1 MKRERLG
8 SRLGFI
14 LLSAG
19 CAIGL
24 GNVYKFPYMV
34 GENGGGFFVLIYL
47 CCLALIGLPV
57 LTMELALGRAA
68 QKSPVKLY
76 QELEPKGSKWHIHGI
91 FSLIGNYLLLM
102 FYTVVAGWLLRYF
115 VDTAKGDFTGMDNGA
130 VNAHY
135 NLVQSDLVSMTV
147 YMGIVVLMSVVVC
160 AIGLQ
165 NGLEKITKYMMLG
178 LLSIM
183 IVLAINSMFL
193 KGGQEG
199 IQFYLMPNLDN
210 LMEAGIGNVVV
221 AAMNQSFF
229 TLSLGMGAMA
239 IFGSYID
246 KGRSLLGEALNIGI
260 LDTFVAL
267 ASGFIIFP
275 ACFAYDVDVT
285 SGMGLIFLTLP
296 NIFNDIA
303 LGRLWGS
310 LFFIFMSF
318 ASLSTVFAVFE
329 NLMACTTDLFGWGRK
344 KSAVINGIA
353 LFILSMPCI
362 LGYTLW
368 SGFQPLGEG
377 TNIMVLEDFLV
388 SNLLLPLGSLIYVL
402 FCVTRYGWGWDRFVE
417 EANQGKGLK
426 IQKWM
431 RGYCTFV
438 LPALVAVIFI
448 VGMISVFGS

>member
-34 GENGGGFFVLIYL
+34 GENGGGIFVLIYL
-47 CCLALIGLPV
+47 CCLALIGIPIM
-57 LTMELALGRAA
+57 TMELSLGRAA

-76 QELEPKGSKWHIHGI
+76 QEIEPKGSKWHLHGYV
-91 FSLIGNYLLLM
+91 SLAGNYLLLM

-115 VDTAKGDFTGMDNGA
+115 IDTAKGDFVGLDSAG
-130 VNAHY
+130 VEQHY
-135 NLVQSDLVSMTV
+135 TMAQTDLWPMII
-147 YMGIVVLMSVVVC
+147 YMGIVVLMSALVC

-178 LLSIM
+178 LLAIM
-183 IVLAINSMFL
+183 ILLAINSAFL
-193 KGGQEG
+193 EGGQEG
-199 IQFYLMPNLDN
+199 LKFYLMPSLDN
-210 LMEAGIGNVVV
+210 LLDEGIGNVIV
-221 AAMNQSFF
+221 AAMNQAFF
-229 TLSLGMGAMA
+229 TLSLGIGSMA

-246 KGRSLLGEALNIGI
+246 KSRSLLGEAINIGV

-303 LGRLWGS
+303 FGRLWGS
-310 LFFIFMSF
+310 LFFVFMSF
-318 ASLSTVFAVFE
+318 ASLSTVFTVFE
-329 NLMACTTDLFGWGRK
+329 NLMACTSDLFGWERR
-344 KSAVINGIA
+344 KSALINGVA
-353 LFILSMPCI
+353 LFVLSLPCVF
-362 LGYTLW
+362 GYTIW
-368 SGFQPLGEG
+368 SSFAPLGEG

-388 SNLLLPLGSLIYVL
+388 SNLILPLGSLVYVL
-402 FCVTRYGWGWDRFVE
+402 FCVTRYGWGWNNFVA
-417 EANQGKGLK
+417 EANAGKGLK

-431 RGYCTFV
+431 KGYCTYV
-438 LPALVAVIFI
+438 LPVIVAVIFVI
-448 VGMISVFGS
+448 GMLSFFGV